1 MTRIDENGRD
11 DAMLDEVFAA
21 GRADAPVPSADL
33 LARIMADA
41 DGVAEGREALTA
53 PRRKRRGWIAGIA
66 AVVGGWPALAGMAT
80 ATAAGVWIGAAQ
92 PEAVTTLTGGVLPA
106 TTSDYELEDMFPGY
120 SAYVTYQEALSQ

>member
-41 DGVAEGREALTA
+41 DGVAEGREALTE
-53 PRRKRRGWIAGIA
+53 PRRKRRSWIAGIA

-80 ATAAGVWIGAAQ
+80 AAAAGVWIGAAQ